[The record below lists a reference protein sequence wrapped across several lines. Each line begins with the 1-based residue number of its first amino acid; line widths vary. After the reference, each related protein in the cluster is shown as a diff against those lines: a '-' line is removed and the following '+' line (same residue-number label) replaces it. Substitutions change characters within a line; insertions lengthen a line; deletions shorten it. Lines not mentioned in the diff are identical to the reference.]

1 MGLWNFVKN
10 AGKSLIGSAEAS
22 EAPPEDALRKEV
34 EDLGLNADG
43 LEISVDG
50 DKVTVSGNAVD
61 QETREKVILAV
72 GNVEGVASVED
83 NAKSGDGADP
93 AGFALRGGLVLEAIY
108 GLLQIEIPATN
119 IFAHINHAA
128 EAVIIRNQRCEMGVK
143 GIFDSLCDFNL
154 ALAGEQR
161 NLPHLSQVDTNGI
174 RWTFFVSGGR
184 LAPRCNPGRL
194 CLFRGGSIIGRN
206 RTRKGNVILAKD
218 RENPV

>member
-93 AGFALRGGLVLEAIY
+93 AGFHTVKKGESLWKNRRRASGKWVEVYGNLRGQPPDAERSGQDLSWPDVANSRLQGLNSAD
-108 GLLQIEIPATN
+108 PDT
-119 IFAHINHAA
+119 
-128 EAVIIRNQRCEMGVK
+128 K
-143 GIFDSLCDFNL
+143 TS
-154 ALAGEQR
+154 AG
-161 NLPHLSQVDTNGI
+161 
-174 RWTFFVSGGR
+174 
-184 LAPRCNPGRL
+184 
-194 CLFRGGSIIGRN
+194 
-206 RTRKGNVILAKD
+206 
-218 RENPV
+218 

>member
-93 AGFALRGGLVLEAIY
+93 AGFHTVKKGESLWKIAEEHLGNGSKYTEIFKANHPMLSEPDKIY
-108 GLLQIEIPATN
+108 
-119 IFAHINHAA
+119 
-128 EAVIIRNQRCEMGVK
+128 
-143 GIFDSLCDFNL
+143 
-154 ALAGEQR
+154 
-161 NLPHLSQVDTNGI
+161 
-174 RWTFFVSGGR
+174 
-184 LAPRCNPGRL
+184 PG
-194 CLFRGGSIIGRN
+194 
-206 RTRKGNVILAKD
+206 
-218 RENPV
+218 

>member
-93 AGFALRGGLVLEAIY
+93 AGFHTVKKGESLWKIAEKHLGNGSKYTEIFEANRPMLSDPDKIYPGQMLR
-108 GLLQIEIPATN
+108 IP
-119 IFAHINHAA
+119 
-128 EAVIIRNQRCEMGVK
+128 
-143 GIFDSLCDFNL
+143 
-154 ALAGEQR
+154 
-161 NLPHLSQVDTNGI
+161 
-174 RWTFFVSGGR
+174 
-184 LAPRCNPGRL
+184 
-194 CLFRGGSIIGRN
+194 GS
-206 RTRKGNVILAKD
+206 KA
-218 RENPV
+218 